1 MLRTEAHLKY
11 AKITSKMK
19 KAVATLVSLGTLLSP
34 AAQSQSVGFENVTP
48 FNTTNPTVINSN
60 FTALTGWDLSYSNYT
75 YPTIPIDSIAIGSMY
90 KPDHRGFDNT
100 TGQFTGL
107 VNGAC
112 PSFGLPDPRCA
123 PTAATPPE
131 PQAEGSIAIG
141 QNAKVLTTGTSVPE
155 QDVTAGEFGIA
166 IGSSSEVTGYHGVA
180 VGLLSQASGIAAT
193 AYGPEARAQGLQA
206 IAVGDISTA
215 SADRSIAI
223 GALATANSPF
233 AIAQGYAA
241 SAEAQSAVAVGA
253 ASTATGFLS
262 TALGS
267 LSKAAD
273 TGALAIGS
281 EALASA
287 SGSVA
292 LGYQSESSGIRSV
305 ALGTQAVSSGT
316 SSFAAGDLAA
326 ASGTGSTAIGPGSA
340 ALSDFSTAI
349 GFEAVSDK
357 EGLIVI
363 GGTKTN
369 EVKIGTPGSQL
380 TLPGLASDGQ
390 FAGKKYQS
398 GETELV
404 TVDENGVAG
413 TQSSKDLTNQVIDT
427 YNNKMKTGN
436 LPYAINSTGA
446 LVAAMS
452 AVPTMSAGEDEPA
465 RCGIGT
471 GGISNSYAFAAGCA
485 VKINNRLHLNGAISF
500 TDSVDYFNNS
510 SSNIAGRIGFSF
522 PLFVQNSSKKATTE
536 QASVENI
543 EQLKAENKSIKEENR
558 LIRTELAQIKRLVQ
572 AMLKSNTNDIAKE
585 QIK

>member
-1 MLRTEAHLKY
+1 
-11 AKITSKMK
+11 MK
-19 KAVATLVSLGTLLSP
+19 KAIAAFVSLGAFLSP
-34 AAQSQSVGFENVTP
+34 AARSQSVGFGNVTP
-48 FNTTNPTVINSN
+48 FNTANPTVINST
-60 FTALTGWDLSYSNYT
+60 FTAITGWDLSYSNYT

-141 QNAKVLTTGTSVPE
+141 QNAKVLTTGASVPE
-155 QDVTAGEFGIA
+155 QDVTAGEFGVA

-215 SADRSIAI
+215 SGERSIAI
-223 GALATANSPF
+223 GALATADSPF
-233 AIAQGYAA
+233 ATAQGYAA
-241 SAEAQSAVAVGA
+241 SANAQSAVALGA
-253 ASTATGFLS
+253 ASTASGFLS

-267 LSKAAD
+267 LAEAAD
-273 TGALAIGS
+273 TGALAVGS
-281 EALASA
+281 EALASG

-292 LGYQSESSGIRSV
+292 VGSQSISSGVRSV

-326 ASGTGSTAIGPGSA
+326 ATGTGSTAIGPGSA

-363 GGTKTN
+363 GGTKTT
-369 EVKIGTPGSQL
+369 EVRIGEPGSQL
-380 TLPGLASDGQ
+380 TLPGLAKNGQ

-413 TQSSKDLTNQVIDT
+413 TQSSKDLTNQIIDT

-522 PLFVQNSSKKATTE
+522 PLFVQQSSKDASSE
-536 QASVENI
+536 QASIENFKR
-543 EQLKAENKSIKEENR
+543 LKAENNSIKEENR
-558 LIRTELAQIKRLVQ
+558 LIRAELAQIKTLVQ
-572 AMLKSNTNDIAKE
+572 AMLDSKTNNIARDQDNK
-585 QIK
+585 

>member
-1 MLRTEAHLKY
+1 MFD
-11 AKITSKMK
+11 MK
-19 KAVATLVSLGTLLSP
+19 KALATFVSVGTLLSP
-34 AAQSQSVGFENVTP
+34 AAQAQSSGFANVNP
-48 FNTTNPTVINSN
+48 FNTANPTAVNGQ
-60 FTALTGWDLSYSNYT
+60 FTAITGWDLSYSNYT
-75 YPTIPIDSIAIGSMY
+75 YPTIPVDSIAIGSMY

-100 TGQFTGL
+100 TGEFTGL

-141 QNAKVLTTGTSVPE
+141 QNAKVLTTGESSPDR
-155 QDVTAGEFGIA
+155 DVTAGEYGVA

-233 AIAQGYAA
+233 AVAQGFAA

-253 ASTATGFLS
+253 ASTASGFLS
-262 TALGS
+262 TAIGS
-267 LSKAAD
+267 LAEARD

-281 EALASA
+281 EAIAEG

-292 LGYQSESSGIRSV
+292 TGYRSNSSGIRSL
-305 ALGTQAVSSGT
+305 ALGPE
-316 SSFAAGDLAA
+316 AA
-326 ASGTGSTAIGPGSA
+326 ASGTSSSAVGDLAVATGIGSTAIGAGSA
-340 ALSDFSTAI
+340 SLGDFSTAI
-349 GFEAVSDK
+349 GFEASSDK

-363 GGTKTN
+363 GGPKTT
-369 EVKIGTPGSQL
+369 EVQIGETGSQL
-380 TLPGLASDGQ
+380 TLPGLATKGK
-390 FAGKKYQS
+390 FAGNKFQS
-398 GETELV
+398 GDTELV
-404 TVDENGVAG
+404 TVDENGITG
-413 TQSSKDLTNQVIDT
+413 TQSSEDLSNQIINT
-427 YNNKMKTGN
+427 YNRKMKTGN

-452 AVPTMSAGEDEPA
+452 SVPTISAGEDEPA

-500 TDSVDYFNNS
+500 TESVNYFNNS
-510 SSNIAGRIGFSF
+510 SANVAGRIGFSF
-522 PLFVQNSSKKATTE
+522 PLFVQKSSNKTSTE
-536 QASVENI
+536 QASAKNFER
-543 EQLKAENKSIKEENR
+543 LKAENQSIKEENR
-558 LIRTELAQIKRLVQ
+558 LIRAELAQIKSLVK
-572 AMLKSNTNDIAKE
+572 AMLESNTNDIAKK
-585 QIK
+585 QAQ